1 MRCWVTTIMQPILY
15 EFEVVADASAVDSH
29 PVETLDPFTVEA
41 VFFEGRAAE
50 VEAFGCL
57 SFADEEKHDDHD

>member
-1 MRCWVTTIMQPILY
+1 MQPVFD
-15 EFEVVADASAVDSH
+15 EFKIVADTAAVNAY
-29 PVETLDPFTVEA
+29 PMKALDPFAVEA
-41 VFFEGRAAE
+41 VFFEGSAAE